1 MKFYCDVTVSST
13 PSKSR
18 RSNVGFLM
26 GTLKFFFVPCS
37 WQDGK
42 TSLFSRCAYCKIT
55 PIVSMS
61 FVFVNPRVSY
71 SPDLL
76 VPRVSSSYGSFRPAD
91 LLILQVFSSR
101 GSSYSAGLLTPRV
114 FSSYGYSYPQGL
126 LILRVFSSHESSHS
140 TGLLIPRI
148 FSSNG
153 SSHRR
158 GLLILRVF
166 SSKGSSHSTGLS
178 SHRSSYPRIFSFY
191 WSTYPTDL
199 LFQRV
204 FSSYGYSYL
213 RGLLILRV
221 FSTCGS
227 YLIMQETLWYFSE
240 LWSPLKRLN
249 FKRTVTLPLTFS
261 PRFRRFAY
269 LNL

>member
-18 RSNVGFLM
+18 RSNVRFLI

-61 FVFVNPRVSY
+61 FVFVNPRVFLF
-71 SPDLL
+71 PG
-76 VPRVSSSYGSFRPAD
+76 SSRPA
-91 LLILQVFSSR
+91 
-101 GSSYSAGLLTPRV
+101 
-114 FSSYGYSYPQGL
+114 GL
-126 LILRVFSSHESSHS
+126 LILRVFSSRGSSHS
-140 TGLLIPRI
+140 ASLLIPRVFL
-148 FSSNG
+148 FSG
-153 SSHRR
+153 SSHPT

-166 SSKGSSHSTGLS
+166 LSKGSSRPTGLS
-178 SHRSSYPRIFSFY
+178 SHRSSHPRIFSFY
-191 WSTYPTDL
+191 GSSYPTDL
-199 LFQRV
+199 HFQRV

-240 LWSPLKRLN
+240 L
-249 FKRTVTLPLTFS
+249 
-261 PRFRRFAY
+261 
-269 LNL
+269 

>member
-18 RSNVGFLM
+18 RSNVWFLM

-55 PIVSMS
+55 PIVSIS

-71 SPDLL
+71 S
-76 VPRVSSSYGSFRPAD
+76 R
-91 LLILQVFSSR
+91 IFSSR
-101 GSSYSAGLLTPRV
+101 GSPHPTGLLIPRV
-114 FSSYGYSYPQGL
+114 FLFSGSSHPTGL

-148 FSSNG
+148 FSSNE

-166 SSKGSSHSTGLS
+166 SSKGSSHPTGLS
-178 SHRSSYPRIFSFY
+178 SHRSSHPRIFSFY
-191 WSTYPTDL
+191 GSSYPTDL
-199 LFQRV
+199 HFQRV
-204 FSSYGYSYL
+204 FSSYGYSYI

-240 LWSPLKRLN
+240 L
-249 FKRTVTLPLTFS
+249 
-261 PRFRRFAY
+261 
-269 LNL
+269 